1 MENLKLHFESSGT
14 FKEAWLHVEFPV
26 DNEPILLLDALFVA
40 GWKENPRGLSARVS
54 PCDGIQEIKVLP
66 PQGSGLFN
74 SLTAEEWTRAIENA
88 EMVLTA
94 FGWDTDKIPHYQLSR
109 QDCI

>member
-1 MENLKLHFESSGT
+1 MKNVDICFLSKAPHNNE
-14 FKEAWLHVEFPV
+14 WLHMEFPV

-40 GWKENPRGLSARVS
+40 GWRENPRGLSARVS
-54 PCDGIQEIKVLP
+54 PCDGIQEIKILP